1 MRHKRTYRYIGDLQ
15 SVVASYNQTP
25 HSGLSGMAPNDVNK
39 NNEADVWAQMYLKK
53 SRKKISKPTFQFKKG
68 DLVRI
73 SFTKQPFQ
81 RAYQEQYTTEVF
93 KVAGRIIK
101 QAIPMYK
108 LNDLKGETIHG
119 LFYTA
124 ELQKV
129 NKDEN
134 SLWFIESIIKKR
146 KRKNKLQYFV
156 EWQGFPK
163 TFNSWIDADDVKD
176 VAKTAS

>member
-1 MRHKRTYRYIGDLQ
+1 
-15 SVVASYNQTP
+15 
-25 HSGLSGMAPNDVNK
+25 
-39 NNEADVWAQMYLKK
+39 MYLKK

-163 TFNSWIDADDVKD
+163 TFNSWIDADDMKD